1 MGSYVPSTPVQRR
14 EMLEAIGLTDVKELF
29 RDVPAS
35 MLLDRPLELPGG
47 MSELEVVRAMTAMAE
62 KNTLFPTVLR
72 GAGAYDHY
80 IPSIV
85 KYVPAKEEFLTA
97 YSGDTYAD
105 HGKLQTFF
113 EFTSMMG
120 ELLDMDVVS

>member
-1 MGSYVPSTPVQRR
+1 MGSYVPSTPAQRR

-97 YSGDTYAD
+97 YTPYQAEMSPGV
-105 HGKLQTFF
+105 LQSSV
-113 EFTSMMG
+113 E
-120 ELLDMDVVS
+120 